1 MSSEH
6 DQPGQPEMPAEQPQ
20 SGRRDWRQGIAW
32 GPREVVQGLALAVT
46 AVIFIPVAALVVAA
60 GLGIDVTDTKHAT
73 QVSLVASLP
82 FEAVLF
88 AIVIALTMG
97 KYRSRWR
104 DLGFRPLALSRAWV
118 PVALVVGAFVAVQV
132 YGVIADAIGGSDFLP
147 KSTLGEDALDQTAF
161 VVLAVILAVG
171 MAPVVEETFFRG
183 FVFGG
188 LSKRFSLLGSALI
201 SGFLFALAHGQPT
214 TLIPFTAV
222 GMLFA
227 VGYAYTGSLWTSI
240 SAHFTFN
247 LISLT
252 VTLATR

>member
-1 MSSEH
+1 VTY
-6 DQPGQPEMPAEQPQ
+6 DFGPQPEPSQPQ
-20 SGRRDWRQGIAW
+20 RRDWREGIAW
-32 GPREVVQGLALAVT
+32 GTREVVQGLALAVT
-46 AVIFIPVAALVVAA
+46 AVIFIPVAALLVAA
-60 GLGIDVTDTKHAT
+60 AVGIDVTDTKHAT
-73 QVSLVASLP
+73 QVSLAASLP

-88 AIVIALTMG
+88 AIVLALTMG

-104 DLGFRPLALSRAWV
+104 DLGFRPLAWNLAWV
-118 PVALVVGAFVAVQV
+118 PVALVVGAFLCVQV
-132 YGVIADAIGGSDFLP
+132 YAVVADAIGGSDFLP
-147 KSTLGEDALDQTAF
+147 KSTLGEDALDEAAF
-161 VVLAVILAVG
+161 VALAAILALG

-227 VGYAYTGSLWTSI
+227 GGYAYTGSLWSSI